1 MARTI
6 TQVAQAT
13 NKGAKAAKAAKQAK
27 AQTQIERA
35 EAVAD
40 EGEGEGE
47 GDGGETGVSQWAR
60 EMARRANG
68 EGGACK
74 RFDALAMALASVADK
89 GGCTFAQA
97 NQLAG
102 LNRGTNGDPAASWRL
117 AVQRMHQSYG
127 GREAFAQVHGF
138 TASVDA
144 EGGKLVC
151 TKAE

>member
-1 MARTI
+1 MART
-6 TQVAQAT
+6 TKQQPAT
-13 NKGAKAAKAAKQAK
+13 KQTRTAKAAKQVANAK
-27 AQTQIERA
+27 ATAAIERA
-35 EAVAD
+35 EAADEGD
-40 EGEGEGE
+40 EGEGEG
-47 GDGGETGVSQWAR
+47 TGVSQWAR
-60 EMARRANG
+60 EMARRAEG
-68 EGGACK
+68 KGGACK
-74 RFDALAMALASVADK
+74 RFDALAIALASVADK

-102 LNRGTNGDPAASWRL
+102 LNRGANGDPAASWRL